1 MRQWGD
7 DFRPFWVLEGA
18 GPSPKSSPGLP
29 VTLLSQEEQ
38 RAKSL
43 FILANRNDLGRVEL

>member
-1 MRQWGD
+1 MRQWRD

-18 GPSPKSSPGLP
+18 GLSPKSSPD
-29 VTLLSQEEQ
+29 LLVALLNQENQ

-43 FILANRNDLGRVEL
+43 FILANRNDLGRAEL